1 MNDSELSN
9 VLAVIQQRTG
19 LSFRSDQ
26 RPSIQRTLSLLMQ
39 RLGISDSAE
48 LIGLIQSS
56 AEIYDELV
64 DEITVGETYFF
75 REPKQFDF
83 IRHQIIPEL
92 RSRRGDSTILRAW
105 SAACASGEEAYSLA
119 ILCEQERQHLDV
131 LGTDLSVES
140 IAKARRASYR
150 EWSFR
155 GGAMPQVAN
164 YLVQTHAS
172 QPGERYEL
180 SKQVRRHV
188 RFQILNLACDNY
200 PNPSAGIGNFDLI
213 LCRNVLIYFERE
225 TIDAIANRLYE
236 CLVPGGWLI
245 TASGDPSL
253 IHASN
258 FAAITTPYGTFYQ
271 RPSVRKAGTRDV
283 TADPHSATQTKRN
296 PETTP
301 SNVPPRIPTDHRS
314 AANAE
319 PAKSPSSLRA
329 PLPSTSPPTLPS
341 NPKVPAP
348 IRVMA
353 EARQSLAAGD
363 YTTAF
368 RLTKDHLHHPDACVI
383 HVRSQANL
391 DATAALE
398 TCSEAVARHPLAT
411 ELHYLRARL
420 LMDANEIGEAARA
433 IGRALFLERSNVM
446 CQFLA
451 GSIQFRRGQWK
462 VAYRHFETAL
472 KLCNQQDPQSLIPF
486 SKQDTAAVT
495 AAAAES
501 QMTKIRDL
509 LAKTP

>member
-1 MNDSELSN
+1 MNDSELSD

-26 RPSIQRTLSLLMQ
+26 RQSIQRTLSLLMQ
-39 RLGISDSAE
+39 RLGITRSADFIAE
-48 LIGLIQSS
+48 IQKN
-56 AEIYDELV
+56 AKIYDELV

-119 ILCEQERQHLDV
+119 ILCQQEKQHLDV

-155 GGAMPQVAN
+155 GGAMSQVAN
-164 YLVQTHAS
+164 HLMQTHAS
-172 QPGERYEL
+172 KHSECYEL

-188 RFQILNLACDNY
+188 RFQILNLATDQY
-200 PNPSAGIGNFDLI
+200 PNPSVGIGNFDLI
-213 LCRNVLIYFERE
+213 LCRNVLIYFRRE
-225 TIDAIANRLYE
+225 TIDAIASRLYE

-258 FAAITTPYGTFYQ
+258 FTPVTTPYGTFYQ
-271 RPSVRKAGTRDV
+271 RPNVKTAAQLSTTGGTQPASRTSVRS
-283 TADPHSATQTKRN
+283 P
-296 PETTP
+296 
-301 SNVPPRIPTDHRS
+301 
-314 AANAE
+314 AAKSQAPAAE
-319 PAKSPSSLRA
+319 PAKSADTPAS
-329 PLPSTSPPTLPS
+329 PSPPQTPMHT
-341 NPKVPAP
+341 
-348 IRVMA
+348 RVMA

-363 YTTAF
+363 YAAAV
-368 RLTKDHLHHPDACVI
+368 RLTENHLQHPDACVV
-383 HVRSQANL
+383 HVRSQAHL
-391 DATAALE
+391 DAAAALQ
-398 TCSEAVARHPLAT
+398 TCSQALISHPLAT

-420 LMDANEIGEAARA
+420 LMDANELDEAART
-433 IGRALFLERSNVM
+433 IGRALFLDRSDVM
-446 CQFLA
+446 SQFLA
-451 GSIQFRRGQWK
+451 GSIQFGRGQWK
-462 VAYRHFETAL
+462 VAYRHFETVL
-472 KLCNQQDPQSLIPF
+472 KLCNQQDPQALIPF
-486 SKQDTAAVT
+486 SKQNTAAVT

-501 QMTKIRDL
+501 QMTKIRAL